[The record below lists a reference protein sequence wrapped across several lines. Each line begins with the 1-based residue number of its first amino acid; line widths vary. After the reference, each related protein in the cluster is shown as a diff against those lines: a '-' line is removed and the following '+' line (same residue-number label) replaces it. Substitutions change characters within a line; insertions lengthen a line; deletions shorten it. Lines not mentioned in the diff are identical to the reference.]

1 MNKRIILPVLL
12 VLSLL
17 SLAYAIYRSTAERIT
32 VIENNQEVVYG
43 EPQHGLIL
51 GLCIFS
57 AACLIAVVVLVL
69 DRQDIRQQDFKKE
82 EPNPVIK
89 RSASNY
95 PQ

>member
-12 VLSLL
+12 VLSLF
-17 SLAYAIYRSTAERIT
+17 SLAYAIYRSTAQRIT
-32 VIENNQEVVYG
+32 VLENNQEVVYG

-57 AACLIAVVVLVL
+57 ATCLLAVVLLLL
-69 DRQDIRQQDFKKE
+69 DRQEIKQELKKE